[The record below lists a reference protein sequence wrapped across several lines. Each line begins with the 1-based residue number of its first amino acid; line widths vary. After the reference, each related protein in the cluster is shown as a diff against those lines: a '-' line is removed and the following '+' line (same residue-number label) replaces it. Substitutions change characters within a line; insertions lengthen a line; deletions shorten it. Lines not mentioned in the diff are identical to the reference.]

1 MTLEEFN
8 PSNSS
13 ETTNVNNAAENK
25 GERKDKRRPA
35 GRSRKT
41 VQDSGWVPNDSAV
54 AVSEGK
60 KRFHDFSLP
69 DQLMHAIHDLGFEY
83 CTPIQADT
91 IKPAL
96 AGKDIIGKA
105 QTGTGKTA
113 AFLVGIITDLLDF
126 QLEDK
131 QRQGEPRALIIAP
144 TRELALQIAA
154 DAVLL
159 CKYTDINVVSIVGGM
174 DYEKQR
180 KELKAGPV
188 GILVAT
194 PGRLID
200 FVRSKEVDLHNVE
213 VLVLDEADRMLSMGF
228 IPDVRT
234 IIRNTPR
241 KGEERQTLLY
251 SATFTDDVMNLA
263 RQWTHEPVQIEI
275 EAERRSTDNIS
286 QKVFLVASKE
296 KYRLL
301 RNYIR
306 INNIERVIVF
316 GNRRHETRDLAERL
330 KRDGVKAALMSGEI
344 PQHKRVK
351 TLEDFKSGKI
361 EVLVATDVA
370 GRGIHIDGVTHVV
383 NYQLPEDAEDYV
395 HRIGRTGR
403 AGATG
408 TSICFACENDSF
420 MIPEIEAETGVK
432 LECIHPTEELLADPD
447 AVVKV
452 QSPAPAPAPVLVE
465 PVVDAEAEPVVE
477 VEPVVEIAQVET
489 EQVDVDP
496 VKAEQVNSAEV
507 ADDIAST
514 ESAKQTVEAE
524 AVVADGQAESVV
536 VDVLVDT
543 VEKEPENV
551 SDIVLETVSDVVLVE
566 VPVEVSGDVAEAL
579 PVVEH
584 SSEELA
590 TDSIVDSAEEVT
602 KEITKEVAEAE
613 DSAVND
619 TDVKTHEGV

>member
-13 ETTNVNNAAENK
+13 DTTNVNNAAENK

-41 VQDSGWVPNDSAV
+41 VQDSGWIPNDSAV

-251 SATFTDDVMNLA
+251 SATFTDDIMNLA

-452 QSPAPAPAPVLVE
+452 ESPAPVLVE
-465 PVVDAEAEPVVE
+465 TVVGEEPVAE
-477 VEPVVEIAQVET
+477 VEPVVEIAPVDAQQGDVE
-489 EQVDVDP
+489 P
-496 VKAEQVNSAEV
+496 VKAEQVSSSDVA

-514 ESAKQTVEAE
+514 ESVKQAVEVDT
-524 AVVADGQAESVV
+524 VVADDQAESV
-536 VDVLVDT
+536 LVDAL
-543 VEKEPENV
+543 VDPLEQEPEND
-551 SDIVLETVSDVVLVE
+551 SDIVLETASDVIPLE
-566 VPVEVSGDVAEAL
+566 VPVEVSDDVADEAL
-579 PVVEH
+579 PVVER
-584 SSEELA
+584 SSEELT

-613 DSAVND
+613 ESAIND
-619 TDVKTHEGV
+619 TDVKTHERV